1 MTNNPF
7 LSPKLKNSTLSN
19 NELNIPAASQAAQIP
34 APTYE
39 TGIKK
44 VIITVTVIIAAMLEL
59 IDTTI
64 VNVALNHISGNLG
77 ASIEDV
83 SWVVTSYAIANVI
96 VIPLSG
102 FLGNLLGR
110 RNYFVGSILLFTAA
124 SLFCGLSTNIWMLV
138 FFRFIQGIGG
148 GALLPTSQA
157 ILYETFKPE
166 ERGAATGIF
175 SMGLVLGPT
184 IGPLLGGWLVDYF
197 AWEWCFFVNIPVG
210 LMAAWAALTFVKEP
224 KVRHAVEKIDWAGI
238 GLLSVGI
245 GSLQFILER
254 GEQKDWFQT
263 PYITFFT
270 IVAIFSLVM
279 FVWRELHTEHPAVD
293 LSVLARSKNLAIAA
307 VLTFVVGYGLYG
319 SLFVFPVFV
328 QRLLGFTALLTGLVL
343 FPSAMLTGVISLP
356 LGIALQKGASPKALM
371 AFGMTAFMFFC
382 WELGQQTM
390 QSGAENFFLIL
401 LLRGIALG
409 FIFIPVTML
418 AVTGLHGRDI
428 GQATGL
434 NNMVRQLGG
443 SFGIAI
449 TNTYI
454 AKRVAVHRTELLTHV
469 SAYDPAAVMRIEG
482 MKQYFG
488 TSGLSPVDAQKTA
501 WKALGGIVTAQSYHL
516 AYMDAFMLIAILFLC
531 CLPLLLFIRVD
542 KSEKPDLSET
552 H

>member
-1 MTNNPF
+1 MKQETLRSRLKRENIMTK
-7 LSPKLKNSTLSN
+7 SIAIS
-19 NELNIPAASQAAQIP
+19 EPATE
-34 APTYE
+34 APVQHYE
-39 TGIKK
+39 TGIKR

-96 VIPLSG
+96 IIPLSG
-102 FLGNLLGR
+102 FLGNLFGR
-110 RNYFVGSILLFTAA
+110 RNYFVGSILLFTLA
-124 SLFCGLSTNIWMLV
+124 SLFCGMSTNIWMLV
-138 FFRFIQGIGG
+138 IFRFVQGIGG

-184 IGPLLGGWLVDYF
+184 IGPLLGGYLVDYF
-197 AWEWCFFVNIPVG
+197 SWEWCFFVNIPVG

-224 KVRHAVEKIDWAGI
+224 KVRQAVMKIDWTGI
-238 GLLSVGI
+238 GLLTLGI
-245 GSLQFILER
+245 GALQFVLER
-254 GEQKDWFQT
+254 GEQKDWFET
-263 PYITFFT
+263 PYITWFT
-270 IVAIFSLVM
+270 IIAVVSLLL
-279 FVWRELHTEHPAVD
+279 FVWQELHTDHPAVD
-293 LSVLARSKNLAIAA
+293 LSVLGRSKNLAIAA

-328 QRLLGFTALLTGLVL
+328 QRLLGFTALLTGMVL

-356 LGIALQKGASPKALM
+356 LGIALQRGVSPKMLM
-371 AFGMTAFMFFC
+371 SIGMTAFMIFC
-382 WELGQQTM
+382 WELGQQTL
-390 QSGAENFFLIL
+390 QSGSPNFYGIL
-401 LLRGIALG
+401 LLRGMALG

-418 AVTGLHGRDI
+418 AVTGLHGKDI

-454 AKRVAVHRTELLTHV
+454 AKRVGIHRADLLSHI
-469 SAYDPAAVMRIEG
+469 SLYDPAAVARIEG
-482 MKQYFG
+482 MKQVFG
-488 TSGLSPVDAQKTA
+488 SRSLSPVEAQQATG
-501 WKALGGIVTAQSYHL
+501 KALERIVTAQSYHL
-516 AYMDAFMLIAILFLC
+516 AYMDAFKLIALLFLI
-531 CLPLLLFIRVD
+531 CLPLLLFIRID
-542 KSEKPDLSET
+542 KADKPDLSST

>member
-1 MTNNPF
+1 MKQETLRSRLKRENIMTK
-7 LSPKLKNSTLSN
+7 SIAIS
-19 NELNIPAASQAAQIP
+19 EPATE
-34 APTYE
+34 APVQHYE
-39 TGIKK
+39 TGIKR

-96 VIPLSG
+96 IIPLSG
-102 FLGNLLGR
+102 FLGNLFGR
-110 RNYFVGSILLFTAA
+110 RNYFVGSILLFTLA
-124 SLFCGLSTNIWMLV
+124 SLFCGMSTNIWMLV
-138 FFRFIQGIGG
+138 IFRFVQGIGG

-184 IGPLLGGWLVDYF
+184 IGPLLGGYLVDYF
-197 AWEWCFFVNIPVG
+197 SWEWCFFVNIPVG

-224 KVRHAVEKIDWAGI
+224 KVRQAVMKIDWTGI
-238 GLLSVGI
+238 GLLTLGI
-245 GSLQFILER
+245 GALQFVLER
-254 GEQKDWFQT
+254 GEQKDWFET
-263 PYITFFT
+263 PYITWFT
-270 IVAIFSLVM
+270 IIAVVSLLL
-279 FVWRELHTEHPAVD
+279 FVWQELHTDHPAVD
-293 LSVLARSKNLAIAA
+293 LSVLGRSKNLAIAA

-328 QRLLGFTALLTGLVL
+328 QRLLGFTALLTGMVL

-356 LGIALQKGASPKALM
+356 LGIALQRGVSPKMLM
-371 AFGMTAFMFFC
+371 SIGMTAFMIFC
-382 WELGQQTM
+382 WELGQQTL
-390 QSGAENFFLIL
+390 QSGSPNFYGIL
-401 LLRGIALG
+401 LLRGMALG

-418 AVTGLHGRDI
+418 AVTGLHGKDI

-454 AKRVAVHRTELLTHV
+454 AKRVGIHRADLLSHI
-469 SAYDPAAVMRIEG
+469 SLYDPAAVARIEG
-482 MKQYFG
+482 MKQVFG
-488 TSGLSPVDAQKTA
+488 SRSLSPVEAQQAT
-501 WKALGGIVTAQSYHL
+501 WKALERIVTAQSYHL
-516 AYMDAFMLIAILFLC
+516 AYMDAFKLIALLFLI
-531 CLPLLLFIRVD
+531 CLPLLLFIRID
-542 KSEKPDLSET
+542 KADKPDLSST

>member
-1 MTNNPF
+1 MTAEVTGAKG
-7 LSPKLKNSTLSN
+7 LVSD
-19 NELNIPAASQAAQIP
+19 PAHQLP
-34 APTYE
+34 AHHYE

-110 RNYFVGSILLFTAA
+110 RNYFVGSILLFTLA

-138 FFRFIQGIGG
+138 IFRFIQGIGG

-166 ERGAATGIF
+166 ERGTATGIF

-184 IGPLLGGWLVDYF
+184 FGPLLGGYLVDYF

-210 LMAAWAALTFVKEP
+210 LFAAWAALTFVKEP
-224 KVRHAVEKIDWAGI
+224 KVRHAIQKIDWAGI
-238 GLLSVGI
+238 GLLALGI

-254 GEQKDWFQT
+254 GESKDWFDT

-270 IVAIFSLVM
+270 IVAVASLLL
-279 FVWRELHTEHPAVD
+279 FVWHELHTEHPAVD
-293 LSVLARSKNLAIAA
+293 LSVLGRSKNLAIAA
-307 VLTFVVGYGLYG
+307 VLTFIVGYGLYG

-343 FPSAMLTGVISLP
+343 FPSALLTGVISIP
-356 LGIALQKGASPKALM
+356 LGMAMQKGVSPKMLM
-371 AFGMTAFMFFC
+371 AIGMTAFMLFC
-382 WELGQQTM
+382 WELGLQTL
-390 QSGAENFFLIL
+390 QSGSPNFYWVL
-401 LLRGIALG
+401 LLRGLALG

-454 AKRVAVHRTELLTHV
+454 AKRVAVHRTELLSHI
-469 SAYDPAAVMRIEG
+469 SLYDPATVARIDG
-482 MKQYFG
+482 IRQALVPQ
-488 TSGLSPVDAQKTA
+488 TLSPVEAQQGA
-501 WKALGGIVTAQSYHL
+501 WKALEGIVTGQSYHL
-516 AYMDAFMLIAILFLC
+516 AYMDAFKLIALLFLC
-531 CLPLLLFIRVD
+531 CLPLLLLIRID
-542 KSEKPDLSET
+542 KNEKADISSA

>member
-1 MTNNPF
+1 MKKENNTAAAAA
-7 LSPKLKNSTLSN
+7 TL
-19 NELNIPAASQAAQIP
+19 PVQ
-34 APTYE
+34 TYE
-39 TGIKK
+39 TGLRK
-44 VIITVTVIIAAMLEL
+44 VIITATVIIAAMLEL

-110 RNYFVGSILLFTAA
+110 RTYFIGSILLFTFA
-124 SLFCGLSTNIWMLV
+124 SLLCGIADNIWMLV
-138 FFRFIQGIGG
+138 IFRFLQGIGG

-157 ILYETFKPE
+157 ILYETFRPE
-166 ERGAATGIF
+166 EKGVATGLF

-184 IGPLLGGWLVDYF
+184 VGPLLGGYLVDYF
-197 AWEWCFFVNIPVG
+197 SWEWCFFVNIPVG
-210 LMAAWAALTFVKEP
+210 LMAAWSAFTFIKEP
-224 KVRHAVEKIDWAGI
+224 KVKHEVVKIDWAGI
-238 GLLSVGI
+238 GLLALGI

-254 GEQKDWFQT
+254 GESKDWFET

-270 IVAIFSLVM
+270 IIAIVSLIA
-279 FVWRELHTEHPAVD
+279 FVLWELHFDHPAVD
-293 LSVLARSKNLAIAA
+293 LRVLARSKNLAIAA

-319 SLFVFPVFV
+319 SLFIFPVFV
-328 QRLLGFTALLTGLVL
+328 QRLLGFTAVLTGLVL
-343 FPSAMLTGVISLP
+343 FPSAMVTGVISLP
-356 LGIALQKGASPKALM
+356 LGIALQKGVSPKKLM
-371 AFGMTAFMFFC
+371 LVGMTAFMFFC

-390 QSGAENFFLIL
+390 QSGAANFFWVL

-418 AVTGLHGRDI
+418 AVSGLHGRDI

-449 TNTYI
+449 TNTYVSQ
-454 AKRVAVHRTELLTHV
+454 RVAVHRNELLSHL
-469 SAYDPAAVMRIEG
+469 SPFDPAAAARLDAVQQAAQSRA
-482 MKQYFG
+482 F
-488 TSGLSPVDAQKTA
+488 SPVEAQQA
-501 WKALGGIVTAQSYHL
+501 ALKALEGTVTIQSYHL
-516 AYMDAFMLIAILFLC
+516 AYMDAFKLVALLFL
-531 CLPLLLFIRVD
+531 LSIPLLLFI
-542 KSEKPDLSET
+542 KINKGEKTDLSSA

>member
-1 MTNNPF
+1 MNKGRKNTIATAAV
-7 LSPKLKNSTLSN
+7 SPDHN
-19 NELNIPAASQAAQIP
+19 
-34 APTYE
+34 YE
-39 TGIKK
+39 TGIRK
-44 VIITVTVIIAAMLEL
+44 VIITATVIIAAMLEL

-96 VIPLSG
+96 IIPLSG

-110 RNYFVGSILLFTAA
+110 RTYFIGSILLFTFA
-124 SLFCGLSTNIWMLV
+124 SLLCGMADNIWMLV
-138 FFRFIQGIGG
+138 IFRFLQGIGG

-166 ERGAATGIF
+166 ERGTATGIF

-184 IGPLLGGWLVDYF
+184 IGPLLGGYLVDYF

-210 LMAAWAALTFVKEP
+210 LMAAWSAFTFIKEP
-224 KVRHAVEKIDWAGI
+224 KVKHDVVKIDWTGI
-238 GLLSVGI
+238 GLLALGI

-254 GEQKDWFQT
+254 GESKDWFDT
-263 PYITFFT
+263 PYITWFT
-270 IVAIFSLVM
+270 IIAIVSLAA
-279 FVWRELHTEHPAVD
+279 FVWWELHFDHPAVD
-293 LSVLARSKNLAIAA
+293 LRVLARSNTLAIAA

-319 SLFVFPVFV
+319 SLFIFPVFV
-328 QRLLGFTALLTGLVL
+328 QRLLGFTAVLTGSVL

-356 LGIALQKGASPKALM
+356 LGIALQKGASPKLLM
-371 AFGMTAFMFFC
+371 TFGMAAFALFC

-390 QSGAENFFLIL
+390 QSGAENFFWVL

-418 AVTGLHGRDI
+418 AVSGLHGRDV

-449 TNTYI
+449 TNTYVSQ
-454 AKRVAVHRTELLTHV
+454 RVAVHRTEMLSHL
-469 SAYDPAAVMRIEG
+469 SPFDPAAVLRLDAV
-482 MKQYFG
+482 QQAAQTRAF
-488 TSGLSPVDAQKTA
+488 SPVEAQQVA
-501 WKALGGIVTAQSYHL
+501 LKALEGTVTVQSYHL
-516 AYMDAFMLIAILFLC
+516 AYMDAFKLVALLFVLC
-531 CLPLLLFIRVD
+531 MPLLLLI
-542 KSEKPDLSET
+542 KINKGEKTDLSSA

>member
-1 MTNNPF
+1 MDASAQKKEPGGDTAQQ
-7 LSPKLKNSTLSN
+7 L
-19 NELNIPAASQAAQIP
+19 PAH
-34 APTYE
+34 TYE
-39 TGIKK
+39 TGIRK

-96 VIPLSG
+96 IIPLSG

-110 RNYFVGSILLFTAA
+110 RTYFIGSILLFTLA
-124 SLFCGLSTNIWMLV
+124 SLFCGMSTNIWMLV

-157 ILYETFKPE
+157 ILYETFRPE

-184 IGPLLGGWLVDYF
+184 IGPLLGGYLVDYF

-210 LMAAWAALTFVKEP
+210 ILAAWATLTFVKEP
-224 KVRHAVEKIDWAGI
+224 KVKHAVEVIDWAGI
-238 GLLSVGI
+238 ALLSIGI
-245 GSLQFILER
+245 GSLQFVLER
-254 GEQKDWFQT
+254 GEQKDWFET
-263 PYITFFT
+263 AYITWFT
-270 IVAIFSLVM
+270 IIAVLTLTM

-293 LSVLARSKNLAIAA
+293 LRVLGRSKNLAIAA
-307 VLTFVVGYGLYG
+307 VLTFIVGYGLYG

-343 FPSAMLTGVISLP
+343 FPSALLTGVISLP
-356 LGIALQKGASPKALM
+356 LGIAMQRGASPKLLM
-371 AFGMTAFMFFC
+371 AFGMTAFMLFC
-382 WELGQQTM
+382 WFIGVQTL
-390 QSGAENFFLIL
+390 QSGAENFFWVL
-401 LLRGIALG
+401 LLRGLALG

-418 AVTGLHGRDI
+418 AVSGLHGKDI

-454 AKRVAVHRTELLTHV
+454 AKRVAVHRTEILTHITP
-469 SAYDPAAVMRIEG
+469 YDPDATMRLAG
-482 MKQYFG
+482 MKQLFA
-488 TSGLSPVDAQKTA
+488 TRTLSPVEAEQWA
-501 WKALGGIVTAQSYHL
+501 WKALEGTVTAQSYHL
-516 AYMDAFMLIAILFLC
+516 AYMDAFKMIAILFLC
-531 CLPLLLFIRVD
+531 CLPLLLLIRID
-542 KSEKPDLSET
+542 KNAEKADMSAA

>member
-1 MTNNPF
+1 MSENTA
-7 LSPKLKNSTLSN
+7 TA
-19 NELNIPAASQAAQIP
+19 IPGAQP
-34 APTYE
+34 PENHYE
-39 TGIKK
+39 TGIRKW
-44 VIITVTVIIAAMLEL
+44 IITVTVIVAAMLEL

-83 SWVVTSYAIANVI
+83 SYVVTSYAIANVI

-102 FLGNLLGR
+102 FLGNLFGR
-110 RNYFVGSILLFTAA
+110 RNYFVGSILLFTVA
-124 SLFCGLSTNIWMLV
+124 SFFCGISTNIWMLV

-148 GALLPTSQA
+148 GGLLPTSQA

-197 AWEWCFFVNIPVG
+197 AWEWCFFVNIPIGIV
-210 LMAAWAALTFVKEP
+210 AIWAALSFVKEP
-224 KVRHAVEKIDWAGI
+224 KVKHVVEKIDWAGI
-238 GLLSVGI
+238 GLLAVGI
-245 GSLQFILER
+245 GSLQFVLER
-254 GEQKDWFQT
+254 GEQKDWFET
-263 PYITFFT
+263 DYIVWFT
-270 IVAIFSLVM
+270 IIAVVSLVA
-279 FVWRELHTEHPAVD
+279 FVWLELHTEHPAVD
-293 LSVLARSKNLAIAA
+293 LSVLGRSKNLAIAA
-307 VLTFVVGYGLYG
+307 VLTFIVGFGLYG

-343 FPSAMLTGVISLP
+343 FPSAMLTGVISMP
-356 LGIALQKGASPKALM
+356 LGIALQKGASPKLLM
-371 AFGMTAFMFFC
+371 TIGMSSFFLFC
-382 WELGQQTM
+382 WELGMQTL

-401 LLRGIALG
+401 LIRGLALG
-409 FIFIPVTML
+409 FIFIPVTLL

-449 TNTYI
+449 TNTYV
-454 AKRVAVHRTELLTHV
+454 AQRVAAHRMELLSHL
-469 SAYDPAAVMRIEG
+469 SPYDTAAVERLQG
-482 MKQYFG
+482 MKQMLGQYMP
-488 TSGLSPVDAQKTA
+488 SPVEAQQA
-501 WKALGGIVTAQSYHL
+501 SWKALEGIVTAQSYHL
-516 AYMDAFMLIAILFLC
+516 AYMDAFKLIAILFAV

-542 KSEKPDLSET
+542 KKDKVDMSSA

>member
-1 MTNNPF
+1 M
-7 LSPKLKNSTLSN
+7 SSEST
-19 NELNIPAASQAAQIP
+19 IPAGKGPIIEPGHQIP
-34 APTYE
+34 PHGYE
-39 TGIKK
+39 TGIRK
-44 VIITVTVIIAAMLEL
+44 VIITATVIIAAMLEL

-102 FLGNLLGR
+102 FLGNLFGR
-110 RNYFVGSILLFTAA
+110 RNYFIGSILLFTAA
-124 SLFCGLSTNIWMLV
+124 SIFCGISTNIWMLV

-157 ILYETFKPE
+157 ILYETYRPE

-184 IGPLLGGWLVDYF
+184 IGPLLGGWMVDYF
-197 AWEWCFFVNIPVG
+197 AWEWCFFINIPVG
-210 LMAAWAALTFVKEP
+210 LMASWAALTFVKEP
-224 KVRHAVEKIDWAGI
+224 KVVHTVQKIDWTGI
-238 GLLSVGI
+238 GLLSAGI
-245 GSLQFILER
+245 GALQFILER
-254 GEQKDWFQT
+254 GESKDWFET
-263 PYITFFT
+263 SYITWFT
-270 IVAIFSLVM
+270 IIAVVSLLL
-279 FVWRELHTEHPAVD
+279 FVWHELHTDHPAVD
-293 LSVLARSKNLAIAA
+293 LSVLGRSKNLAIAA
-307 VLTFVVGYGLYG
+307 VLTFIVGYGLYG

-343 FPSAMLTGVISLP
+343 FPSAMLTGMISLP
-356 LGIALQKGASPKALM
+356 LGIALQRGASPKLLM
-371 AFGMTAFMFFC
+371 SFGMSAFMLFC
-382 WELGQQTM
+382 WELGQQTL
-390 QSGAENFFLIL
+390 QSGASNFFLVL
-401 LLRGIALG
+401 LIRGLALG

-454 AKRVAVHRTELLTHV
+454 AKRVAVHRTELLSHL
-469 SAYDPAAVMRIEG
+469 SPYDPAAAMRIDG
-482 MKQYFG
+482 MTQMFG
-488 TSGLSPVDAQKTA
+488 AKTLSPVEAQQFS
-501 WKALGGIVTAQSYHL
+501 WKALEYTVTSQSYHL
-516 AYMDAFMLIAILFLC
+516 AYMDAFKLIAILFLL

-542 KSEKPDLSET
+542 KSEKADVSSA

>member
-1 MTNNPF
+1 M
-7 LSPKLKNSTLSN
+7 NSEQTANTATALVADAAHQ
-19 NELNIPAASQAAQIP
+19 LPAHN
-34 APTYE
+34 YE
-39 TGIKK
+39 TGIRK
-44 VIITVTVIIAAMLEL
+44 VIITATVIVAAMLEL

-96 VIPLSG
+96 IIPLSG
-102 FLGNLLGR
+102 FLGQLLGR

-124 SLFCGLSTNIWMLV
+124 SLLCGISTNIWMLV
-138 FFRFIQGIGG
+138 LFRFIQGIGG

-197 AWEWCFFVNIPVG
+197 SWEWCFFVNIPVG
-210 LMAAWAALTFVKEP
+210 LLAAWASLTFVKEP
-224 KVRHAVEKIDWAGI
+224 KVQHTVEKIDWAGI
-238 GLLSVGI
+238 ALLSVGI

-254 GEQKDWFQT
+254 GESKDWFET
-263 PYITFFT
+263 SYITWFT
-270 IVAIFSLVM
+270 IIAVVSLAA
-279 FVWRELHTEHPAVD
+279 FVWHELHTEHPAVD
-293 LSVLARSKNLAIAA
+293 LSVLGRSKNLAIGA
-307 VLTFVVGYGLYG
+307 VLTFIVGYGLYG

-371 AFGMTAFMFFC
+371 AFGMTAFFLFC
-382 WELGQQTM
+382 WELGMQTM
-390 QSGAENFFLIL
+390 QSGASNFFWIL
-401 LLRGIALG
+401 LLRGLALG

-418 AVTGLHGRDI
+418 AVSGLHGKDI

-454 AKRVAVHRTELLTHV
+454 AKRVAMHRSEILTHL
-469 SAYDPAAVMRIEG
+469 SPYDPAAVTRISG
-482 MKQYFG
+482 VQQALG
-488 TSGLSPVDAQKTA
+488 TTTSSPVDAQQMA
-501 WKALGGIVTAQSYHL
+501 MKALEYTVTTQSYHL
-516 AYMDAFMLIAILFLC
+516 AYMDAFKLIALLFLI
-531 CLPLLLFIRVD
+531 CLPLLLLIRVD
-542 KSEKPDLSET
+542 KNEKADMSGV

>member
-1 MTNNPF
+1 MARSEQQSGIAVAAMLPNPVH
-7 LSPKLKNSTLSN
+7 
-19 NELNIPAASQAAQIP
+19 
-34 APTYE
+34 TYD
-39 TGIKK
+39 TGFRKI
-44 VIITVTVIIAAMLEL
+44 IITLTVIVSAMLEL

-64 VNVALNHISGNLG
+64 VNVALTQISGNLG

-83 SWVVTSYAIANVI
+83 AWVVTSYAIANVI

-110 RNYFVGSILLFTAA
+110 RNYYIGSILLFTLA
-124 SLFCGLSTNIWMLV
+124 SLFCGMATDIWALV
-138 FFRFIQGIGG
+138 FFRFIQGLGG

-157 ILYETFKPE
+157 ILYETYRPE
-166 ERGAATGIF
+166 ERGKATGIF

-184 IGPLLGGWLVDYF
+184 VGPLLGGYLVDYF
-197 AWEWCFFVNIPVG
+197 SWEWCFFVNIPVG
-210 LMAAWAALTFVKEP
+210 LLAAWSAFTFIKEP
-224 KVRHAVEKIDWAGI
+224 KTVHKVTKIDWTGI
-238 GLLSVGI
+238 GLLTVGI

-254 GEQKDWFQT
+254 GESKDWFET
-263 PYITFFT
+263 PYITWFT
-270 IVAIFSLVM
+270 FIAVAALLA
-279 FVWRELHTEHPAVD
+279 FVWWELHTEEPAVD
-293 LSVLARSKNLAIAA
+293 LSVLARSHNLAIAA

-343 FPSAMLTGVISLP
+343 FPSALVTGFIALP
-356 LGIALQKGASPKALM
+356 LGIALQRGASAKILM
-371 AFGMTAFMFFC
+371 AVGMSAFVIFC

-390 QSGAENFFLIL
+390 QSGAENFFWIL

-418 AVTGLHGRDI
+418 AVAGLEGKDI

-443 SFGIAI
+443 SFGIAL

-454 AKRVAVHRTELLTHV
+454 ARRIAAHRVELLSHL
-469 SAYDPAAVMRIEG
+469 SPYDPGTVERLNGIGQAAQSRMP
-482 MKQYFG
+482 
-488 TSGLSPVDAQKTA
+488 SPVEAEYA
-501 WKALGGIVTAQSYHL
+501 ALKALEGTVTAQSHHL
-516 AYMDAFMLIAILFLC
+516 AYMDAFMLIALLFALC
-531 CLPLLLFIRVD
+531 MPLLFFI
-542 KSEKPDLSET
+542 KIKKGEKADLSSA

>member
-1 MTNNPF
+1 MT
-7 LSPKLKNSTLSN
+7 S
-19 NELNIPAASQAAQIP
+19 ELTAN
-34 APTYE
+34 APLPTYTYE

-44 VIITVTVIIAAMLEL
+44 VIITVTVIVAAMLEL

-64 VNVALNHISGNLG
+64 VNVAINHISGNLG

-96 VIPLSG
+96 IIPLSG
-102 FLGNLLGR
+102 FLGTLLGR
-110 RNYFVGSILLFTAA
+110 RNYFIGSILLFTAA
-124 SLFCGLSTNIWMLV
+124 SLLCGMATNIWMLV
-138 FFRFIQGIGG
+138 LFRFIQGIGG

-184 IGPLLGGWLVDYF
+184 IGPLLGGWLVDYYS
-197 AWEWCFFVNIPVG
+197 WEWCFYVNIPVG
-210 LMAAWAALTFVKEP
+210 LLAAWAALTYVKEP
-224 KVRHAVEKIDWAGI
+224 KVRHTVEKIDWAGI
-238 GLLSVGI
+238 GLLAVGI

-254 GEQKDWFQT
+254 GESKDWFDT
-263 PYITFFT
+263 PYITWFT
-270 IVAIFSLVM
+270 IIAVVTLAL
-279 FVWRELHTEHPAVD
+279 FVWHELHTDHPAVD
-293 LSVLARSKNLAIAA
+293 LSVLGRSKNLAIGS
-307 VLTFVVGYGLYG
+307 VLTFIVGYGLYG

-343 FPSAMLTGVISLP
+343 FPSALLTGVISLP
-356 LGIALQKGASPKALM
+356 LGISLQKGVSPKLLLGIGM
-371 AFGMTAFMFFC
+371 AAFFLFC
-382 WELGQQTM
+382 WKLGDQTM
-390 QSGAENFFLIL
+390 QSGASTFFWIL

-418 AVTGLHGRDI
+418 AVTGLSGKDI

-454 AKRVAVHRTELLTHV
+454 AKRVAEHRVEILSHITPFN
-469 SAYDPAAVMRIEG
+469 PAAVSRIDG
-482 MKQYFG
+482 MQQALG
-488 TSGLSPVDAQKTA
+488 STVNSPAETHQMA
-501 WKALGGIVTAQSYHL
+501 MKALEFTVTTQSYHL
-516 AYMDAFMLIAILFLC
+516 AYMDAFKLIALLFLC

-542 KSEKPDLSET
+542 KNEKSDLSSV